1 MISLRWNCSRR
12 WTTPRR
18 GGPCSLERRLLAEL
32 EGGCLIPLAALG
44 RDTEDGRLAL
54 DAAVFD
60 PDGTE
65 KVAAA
70 ALGTL
75 DDPDGLG
82 RAVAALLR
90 ERGAERVLRK
100 VRSS

>member
-1 MISLRWNCSRR
+1 MLAQ
-12 WTTPRR
+12 
-18 GGPCSLERRLLAEL
+18 RRLLAEL